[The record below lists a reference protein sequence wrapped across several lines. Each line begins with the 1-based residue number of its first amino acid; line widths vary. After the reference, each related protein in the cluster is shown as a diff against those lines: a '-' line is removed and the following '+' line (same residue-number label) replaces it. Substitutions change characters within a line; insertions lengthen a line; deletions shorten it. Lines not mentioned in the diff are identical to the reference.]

1 MVLPFS
7 KPRVGFKKC
16 REWCHF
22 GREGARK
29 VLATRRDT
37 TVSSIPTDCGL
48 DDDNT
53 HWNNRIAPLL
63 EGEEGEKLRKQ
74 VWFEVMDAL
83 SKEVPDILD
92 MAKV

>member
-1 MVLPFS
+1 M
-7 KPRVGFKKC
+7 
-16 REWCHF
+16 
-22 GREGARK
+22 
-29 VLATRRDT
+29 TRYDR
-37 TVSSIPTDCGL
+37 SSILTDCNL

-63 EGEEGEKLRKQ
+63 KGEEGEKLRKQ

-83 SKEVPDILD
+83 SKEVTDILD